1 MDNFPSGTKSTDE
14 SCIMDTDLIQ
24 SLADLGGTLASL
36 GFAGWLIVYLL
47 KLQVHERTEWM
58 QKDSDNDKALQDLI
72 GKTNERSSKM
82 EESVTLLTEVLRR
95 FELKLDKI

>member
-1 MDNFPSGTKSTDE
+1 
-14 SCIMDTDLIQ
+14 MDTDLIQ

-47 KLQVHERTEWM
+47 KLQVAERTSWM
-58 QKDSDNDKALQDLI
+58 EKDSENDRALQDLI
-72 GKTNERSSKM
+72 SRTNERSGKM

-95 FELKLDKI
+95 FEAKLDKI

>member
-1 MDNFPSGTKSTDE
+1 
-14 SCIMDTDLIQ
+14 MDTDLIQ

-47 KLQVHERTEWM
+47 KLQVAERSEWM
-58 QKDSDNDKALQDLI
+58 DKDSENDRALQDLI
-72 GKTNERSSKM
+72 SRTNERSGKM

-95 FELKLDKI
+95 FEMKLDKL

>member
-1 MDNFPSGTKSTDE
+1 
-14 SCIMDTDLIQ
+14 MDTDLIQ

-47 KLQVHERTEWM
+47 KLQVAERTSWM
-58 QKDSDNDKALQDLI
+58 EKDSENDRALQDLI
-72 GKTNERSSKM
+72 SRTNERSGKM

-95 FELKLDKI
+95 FESKLDKI

>member
-1 MDNFPSGTKSTDE
+1 
-14 SCIMDTDLIQ
+14 MDTDLIQ

-47 KLQVHERTEWM
+47 KLQVSERTSWM
-58 QKDSDNDKALQDLI
+58 EKDSENDAALRSLI
-72 GKTNERSSKM
+72 SSTNERSSKM

>member
-1 MDNFPSGTKSTDE
+1 
-14 SCIMDTDLIQ
+14 
-24 SLADLGGTLASL
+24 
-36 GFAGWLIVYLL
+36 
-47 KLQVHERTEWM
+47 M
-58 QKDSDNDKALQDLI
+58 QKDSDNDRALQDLI

>member
-1 MDNFPSGTKSTDE
+1 
-14 SCIMDTDLIQ
+14 MDTDLIQ

-36 GFAGWLIVYLL
+36 GFAGWLNVYLL
-47 KLQVHERTEWM
+47 KLQVSERTSWM
-58 QKDSDNDKALQDLI
+58 EKDSQNDRALQDLI
-72 GKTNERSSKM
+72 SKTNERSGKL

>member
-1 MDNFPSGTKSTDE
+1 MG
-14 SCIMDTDLIQ
+14 TDLIQ

-47 KLQVHERTEWM
+47 KLQVAERDSWM
-58 QKDSDNDKALQDLI
+58 EKDSENDRALQDLI

>member
-1 MDNFPSGTKSTDE
+1 MG
-14 SCIMDTDLIQ
+14 TDLIQ

-47 KLQVHERTEWM
+47 KLQVAERTSWM
-58 QKDSDNDKALQDLI
+58 DKDSENDAALRSLI
-72 GKTNERSSKM
+72 SSTNERSSKM

>member
-1 MDNFPSGTKSTDE
+1 
-14 SCIMDTDLIQ
+14 MDTDLIK

-58 QKDSDNDKALQDLI
+58 QKDSDNDRALQDLI

>member
-1 MDNFPSGTKSTDE
+1 
-14 SCIMDTDLIQ
+14 MDTDLIQ
-24 SLADLGGTLASL
+24 SLADLGGSLASL

-58 QKDSDNDKALQDLI
+58 QKDSDNDRALQDLI

>member
-1 MDNFPSGTKSTDE
+1 
-14 SCIMDTDLIQ
+14 MDTDLIQ

-72 GKTNERSSKM
+72 GKTNDRSGKM

-95 FELKLDKI
+95 FESKLDKI